1 MRAKITLRRTRRGPR
16 QANEHRRPSERLV
29 AEELK
34 LIALMLDAIVAT
46 TITAQAALESTS
58 VDIDSNVA
66 CCLRRNVSDRLRE
79 VMARVGKLFR
89 AHGGSVPE
97 RLL

>member
-1 MRAKITLRRTRRGPR
+1 MNADVRANARSPRR
-16 QANEHRRPSERLV
+16 
-29 AEELK
+29 LK

-58 VDIDSNVA
+58 VDIDSSVA
-66 CCLRRNVSDRLRE
+66 CCLRRNISDRLRD
-79 VMARVGKLFR
+79 VMERVGTLFR
-89 AHGGSVPE
+89 AHGGLPPE